1 MCTLTIVP
9 YEDGF
14 QLGCNRDERLERPA
28 ALPPQVHLA
37 GDLLAAFPI
46 DIPGG
51 GTWIGVNE
59 RGLVTAVLNRTI
71 AGDRPA
77 AATAR
82 CSRGTLARHV
92 LAAEDLDHA
101 VGRLMAL
108 PLRAFDPFTVVIA
121 QGRSLGVVT
130 SDGYQYAVTVQALDR
145 PACFTS
151 SSLGDAL
158 VLPPRLELFERAVA
172 RAREPLLMQSSFHA
186 HQWTDRPHVS
196 VNMRREGAATVS
208 RTWISVSRDRACLT
222 YEPLAGDSTAL
233 YPVFTELP
241 CTNSP
246 ASSSRPS

>member
-9 YEDGF
+9 HGEGF
-14 QLGCNRDERLERPA
+14 QLGCNRDERLARPD

-37 GDLLAAFPI
+37 GDLRAVFPT

-59 RGLVTAVLNRTI
+59 RGLVAAVLNRTI

-77 AATAR
+77 ALTAR
-82 CSRGTLARHV
+82 CSRGTIARHV
-92 LAAEDLDHA
+92 LAADDLDHA

-108 PLRAFDPFTVVIA
+108 PLRAFDPFTLVVA
-121 QGRSLGVVT
+121 HGRTLGVVT
-130 SDGYQYAVTVQALDR
+130 SDGYQYAATVQALDR
-145 PACFTS
+145 PACFAS

-158 VLPPRLELFERAVA
+158 VLPLRLELFERAVA

-186 HQWTDRPHVS
+186 HQWADRPHLS
-196 VNMRREGAATVS
+196 VQMRREDAATVS
-208 RTWISVSRDRACLT
+208 RTWINVSPDRIRLT
-222 YEPLAGDSTAL
+222 YEPLTDGAPDFSSF
-233 YPVFTELP
+233 PTEIP
-241 CTNSP
+241 CTSSP